1 MDGIQLNR
9 GRRIEARQTLETRM
23 DFRRR
28 FTLGTLLELVHL
40 LNGLT
45 RVMVSRVKLFDS
57 ESIKFTNRLLTELI
71 MGQSRP
77 WSDRYLFSPFN
88 GFQQLS
94 TRALP
99 AALKRVELLSAV
111 TFRTSLEGRSTRS
124 VGREFLVLKRIVRV
138 HAFTCPR

>member
-28 FTLGTLLELVHL
+28 FTLGTLRELVHL

-88 GFQQLS
+88 GFQRLS

-124 VGREFLVLKRIVRV
+124 VGREFLGLKRIVRV